1 MREFNDWWQRSDYNR
16 NRLRKFVASGDFETS
31 MGAAKNFGR
40 LAYGAGKRHGRG
52 LRKTP
57 QRLSA
62 GLVEFLRWI
71 VFNPGLTCRE
81 IRNQYIAVPNPPG
94 ASGDVAGHCTTWKLE
109 ALELVGL
116 IKSKKG
122 DPKKGN
128 AGAQHYR
135 YSATDTG
142 TYYDCADVK
151 NVPNKKTGRNRQMFE
166 SYLYGQSVSALAKA
180 HDISVTSASHAVK
193 RFAWKMQWKF
203 HLDAHGWGDLKTIR
217 EEAHVYLPLLNDRK
231 KLWEAR
237 LL

>member
-16 NRLRKFVASGDFETS
+16 NRLRKFLSGGDFEAS

-40 LAYGAGKRHGRG
+40 LAYAAGKRHGRG

-57 QRLSA
+57 QRLST
-62 GLVEFLRWI
+62 GLVDFLRWI
-71 VFNPGLTCRE
+71 VFNPGLTCEE
-81 IRNQYIAVPNPPG
+81 IRKQYFGIH
-94 ASGDVAGHCTTWKLE
+94 SLGDVTGHCTTWKLE

-116 IKSKKG
+116 IKSKQG
-122 DPKKGN
+122 DPKKGK
-128 AGAQHYR
+128 AGAKHYR
-135 YSATDTG
+135 YFTTDTG
-142 TYYDCADVK
+142 TYYDCPDVK

-166 SYLYGQSVSALAKA
+166 AYLYGQSVSALAKL

-193 RFAWKMQWKF
+193 RFAWRLQWKF

-217 EEAHVYLPLLNDRK
+217 EESSVYLPVLQDRK